1 MASGADGP
9 DPDIDLLVVFNDAT
23 LASRRTEPE
32 TGGSYTVKVY
42 EAVRTTDDDGNVV
55 RSEIRLKPLNP
66 AFDPI
71 IIDASDDEAV
81 QIVAEFVEVLG

>member
-1 MASGADGP
+1 M
-9 DPDIDLLVVFNDAT
+9 
-23 LASRRTEPE
+23 LAQYRSPSDPE

-55 RSEIRLKPLNP
+55 RSEVRLKPLNP
-66 AFDPI
+66 AIDPI
-71 IIDASDDEAV
+71 VVDATDDEAV